1 MAKKKT
7 PTEELSSVSEDK
19 TRKALQDL
27 LPLALETGQFPPF
40 VTRTADVEQIRD
52 RIALYFNYCAEKGIR
67 PGMEGMALALH
78 TTRRTLERWVAGTM
92 RPELQDTI
100 IQAKQMLAAYLE
112 YVSLNGQ
119 IFPATAIFLM
129 KNWFGYK
136 DQTEQTIEV
145 KPARFGEDMT
155 DEQIA
160 NMIDAEC
167 EDR

>member
-27 LPLALETGQFPPF
+27 LPIALDTGEFPPF
-40 VTRTADVEQIRD
+40 NTRKAEPEQIQE
-52 RIALYFNYCAEKGIR
+52 RISLYFHYCMEKGIR

-78 TTRRTLERWVAGTM
+78 TTRRTLERWVAGTL
-92 RPELQDTI
+92 RPDLQDI
-100 IQAKQMLAAYLE
+100 IVQAKQMLAAYLE
-112 YVSLNGQ
+112 YASMSGQ
-119 IFPATAIFLM
+119 IFPATGIFLM

-145 KPARFGEDMT
+145 KPARFGENMT

-167 EDR
+167 EEV